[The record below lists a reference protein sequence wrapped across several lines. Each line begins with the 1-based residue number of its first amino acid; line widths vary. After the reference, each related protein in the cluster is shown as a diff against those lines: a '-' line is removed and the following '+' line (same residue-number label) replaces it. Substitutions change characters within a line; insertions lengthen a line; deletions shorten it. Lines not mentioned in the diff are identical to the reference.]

1 MASELVQYVEFQDN
15 PEPRCHFVLLV
26 DTSGSM
32 SGLKI
37 ERVNDGLE
45 MLRTD
50 LCDNEK
56 ARNAVELTVV
66 KFNSTVET
74 LMTFSRPDAFTPP
87 KLTAGGSTCLG
98 GAIQC
103 GLDLI
108 EQRREMYRQAGVMYY
123 APWLWA
129 ITDGKPT
136 DAGAIPAA
144 AARLQ
149 QAARDPTTGKK
160 RIEIFMVG
168 VHEDSDPVD
177 FRVLHQLSPQR
188 DPVLLRDINAFHGMF
203 QWISQS
209 LIAVSQ
215 SQPGTMVTMPPVA
228 GWGTVG
234 G

>member
-1 MASELVQYVEFQDN
+1 MTSELVQHVEFQDN
-15 PEPRCHFVLLV
+15 PEPRCHFVLLA

-32 SGLKI
+32 SGIKI

-66 KFNSTVET
+66 TFNSTVET
-74 LMTFSRPDAFTPP
+74 LVSWARPDAFTPP
-87 KLTAGGSTCLG
+87 KLTAGGKTCLA
-98 GAIQC
+98 GAIQR

-108 EQRREMYRQAGVMYY
+108 EQRRQVYRQAGVMYY

-136 DAGAIPAA
+136 DASALPAA
-144 AARLQ
+144 AARLR
-149 QAARDPTTGKK
+149 QAARDPHTQKT
-160 RIEIFMVG
+160 RIDVFMVG

-177 FRVLHQLSPQR
+177 FSVLRDLSPQR
-188 DPVLLRDINAFHGMF
+188 DPVLLRNLHAFHDMF
-203 QWISQS
+203 LWISQS

-215 SQPGTMVTMPPVA
+215 SQPGAQVTMPPVA
-228 GWGTVG
+228 GWGTAG